1 MDVQAVEAF
10 TSVLALA
17 AAALGVLT
25 LAGRALR
32 SRFAAVDQLMVIV
45 DDAALW
51 LGFLVAGGAT
61 AGSLYFSEVADYV
74 PCPLCWYQRI
84 AMYPMALLLLVAA
97 VRRDRHVRW
106 YTLPMAAVGAGIS
119 TYHYVIEWRPSLQSG
134 ACGIGPGSC
143 TTIWFRQF
151 GFVTLPFM
159 ALCGFVAIFA
169 LTLGRDLGGGEPDD
183 ADERPDERPEEGP

>member
-1 MDVQAVEAF
+1 MDAF
-10 TSVLALA
+10 TYSTFTAVMALVALVLAIVALVVRFVVPAPTRAGLA
-17 AAALGVLT
+17 SPARW
-25 LAGRALR
+25 LA
-32 SRFAAVDQLMVIV
+32 
-45 DDAALW
+45 W
-51 LGFLVAGGAT
+51 LVAAT
-61 AGSLYFSEVADYV
+61 CTVGSLIYSEYFHFP
-74 PCPLCWYQRI
+74 PCLLCWYQRI